1 MSATLTVSWWQHTRR
16 IYLLSVI
23 WSDLKHLPVKSG
35 WRKCDLGF
43 WFKLA
48 STCALNLSFLLLLQ
62 VQSHPSPWLPHDE
75 LLQIHFSHHHIHL
88 TLLSILPCYLLPPY
102 YAGKIP
108 GGCFVEDVTGMELK
122 MMMREMVQFSISIYP
137 QMYSVSRDDPF
148 CSLRSVIKSPDASTG
163 ILFSCYD
170 APFSFLGYLGN
181 HWTNDDHYNDIYK

>member
-48 STCALNLSFLLLLQ
+48 STCPLNLSFLLVLQ
-62 VQSHPSPWLPHDE
+62 IRSHPSPWLPHDK

-102 YAGKIP
+102 YPGKIP
-108 GGCFVEDVTGMELK
+108 RGCFVADVTAVELK
-122 MMMREMVQFSISIYP
+122 MMMREMVPVFSPSLSTLRCTAYLEMFHSVHWDLQQSL
-137 QMYSVSRDDPF
+137 QMPPLAF
-148 CSLRSVIKSPDASTG
+148 CSAAMMPLSH
-163 ILFSCYD
+163 L
-170 APFSFLGYLGN
+170 
-181 HWTNDDHYNDIYK
+181 